1 MHISSKNQNTKRRV
15 EIKNILYFRFLIK
28 KRQVPWVKM
37 AVTLASHIV
46 IVVCVVV
53 VVSVSRVVFHSEHAK
68 NDS

>member
-1 MHISSKNQNTKRRV
+1 
-15 EIKNILYFRFLIK
+15 
-28 KRQVPWVKM
+28 M